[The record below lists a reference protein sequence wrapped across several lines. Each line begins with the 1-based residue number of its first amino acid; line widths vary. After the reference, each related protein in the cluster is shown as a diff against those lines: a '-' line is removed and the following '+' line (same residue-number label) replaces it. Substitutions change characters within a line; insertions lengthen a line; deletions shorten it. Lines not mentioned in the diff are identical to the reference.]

1 MNWSDK
7 RIKSLIENA
16 LAEDL
21 QSGDITTQAIIPDNL
36 KSTATIK
43 AKEKGILAGVF
54 LSELVFKTVDRKIKF
69 KIYRKDGCEVKKGQA
84 IAKIYGKTKNIL
96 KAERVALN
104 FIQRMSGIA
113 TLTSQFVKKAKP
125 TKAKIL
131 DTRKTTP
138 TLRWLE
144 KYAVRMGGGENH
156 RFGLY
161 DMVLIKN
168 NHIQAAGSIQE
179 ALLRAKS
186 SVGKLESRKG
196 NKIKNIKIEI
206 EVRNLNE
213 LQQAIEYGADR
224 IMLDNFKMG
233 QIKKAVKL
241 TRESKSKAKL
251 EVSGN
256 VNLKNV
262 KKIAEAGVDFISI
275 GSLTHSAS
283 ALDMN
288 LVID

>member
-43 AKEKGILAGVF
+43 AKEKGVLAGIF
-54 LSELVFKTVDRKIKF
+54 LAELVFKTVDRKIKF
-69 KIYRKDGCEVKKGQA
+69 KIYKGDGCEAKKGQA
-84 IAKIYGKTKNIL
+84 IARIYGKTKSIL

-113 TLTSQFVKKAKP
+113 TLTSQFVKKIKP
-125 TKAKIL
+125 TKAKML

-168 NHIQAAGSIQE
+168 NHIRAAGSIKE

-196 NKIKNIKIEI
+196 NKTKDIKIEI

-213 LQQAIEYGADR
+213 LRQAIEYGADR
-224 IMLDNFKMG
+224 IMLDNFKLG

-241 TRESKSKAKL
+241 TRESKSKVKL

-262 KKIAEAGVDFISI
+262 KRMAESGVDFISV
-275 GSLTHSAS
+275 GGLTHSAS